1 MARTGLSNTSV
12 SGHTNEITP
21 LNVPITRVERIQS
34 KVSEQWQRNQTL
46 LNFAPGLVMLN
57 VCQHKHLNT
66 AVLDNFPIKVDVL
79 DLQLAAH
86 PDRSK
91 VEFIVN
97 GLRTGFR
104 TCFHKDIIQLRSAD
118 TNCSSA
124 LVHPNVIDKYLADEI
139 RARRVAGSFDTPPF
153 PNVHVSRFGVIQK
166 KNKPDAW
173 RLILDLSFPGDHS
186 VNDGIFKNEFP
197 VVYSTVQDAI
207 RLIVKIGR
215 GALMGKVDIQKA
227 YRIVP
232 IHPGDRYLLGMKW
245 RGQYFIDLALP
256 FGLRSAPGIFNSLA
270 DLFEWILQH
279 NYCVADLLHYLDD
292 FFTLGPA
299 GALVCSNSLS
309 AIQRASLDIGI
320 PLAPDKCEGPTTCIT
335 FLGIELNSMDMTARL
350 PQDKLSELQT
360 IITSWVGK
368 KFCTRKELESLVGKL
383 SHACAV

>member
-1 MARTGLSNTSV
+1 
-12 SGHTNEITP
+12 
-21 LNVPITRVERIQS
+21 
-34 KVSEQWQRNQTL
+34 
-46 LNFAPGLVMLN
+46 
-57 VCQHKHLNT
+57 
-66 AVLDNFPIKVDVL
+66 
-79 DLQLAAH
+79 
-86 PDRSK
+86 
-91 VEFIVN
+91 
-97 GLRTGFR
+97 
-104 TCFHKDIIQLRSAD
+104 
-118 TNCSSA
+118 
-124 LVHPNVIDKYLADEI
+124 
-139 RARRVAGSFDTPPF
+139 
-153 PNVHVSRFGVIQK
+153 
-166 KNKPDAW
+166 
-173 RLILDLSFPGDHS
+173 
-186 VNDGIFKNEFP
+186 
-197 VVYSTVQDAI
+197 
-207 RLIVKIGR
+207 
-215 GALMGKVDIQKA
+215 
-227 YRIVP
+227 
-232 IHPGDRYLLGMKW
+232 MKW

-383 SHACAV
+383 SHACAVVDLGRTFLQRLINLLRDSNQRQKFIRLTKQARLDLQWWRDFLPTWNGISFFDLPEWAPVADIELSTDASCRRQRWWRLP